1 MNADCIL
8 SGFPINR
15 AGKNS
20 MEFKNIFSD
29 K

>member
-1 MNADCIL
+1 MNADCIQF
-8 SGFPINR
+8 GFPINR
-15 AGKNS
+15 TGKNS